1 MKHIGQNDKTKGHP
15 FIEFI
20 EDTYFKGK
28 KEVPPIVGMV
38 LGTTVV
44 LMVNSPDLA
53 EELFLTKNKY
63 FDKHP
68 KSASLFSRLT
78 GDSILFAKSDIKWQ
92 QKRKSLSAALY
103 KDKLRAMV
111 DMMKDSTIDIIR
123 NKWMK
128 AKDGQINIVSESSNL
143 FINITLCC
151 LFGAN

>member
-1 MKHIGQNDKTKGHP
+1 M
-15 FIEFI
+15 
-20 EDTYFKGK
+20 KGK
-28 KEVPPIVGMV
+28 KDVPPIVGLV

-44 LMVNSPDLA
+44 LMVNTPDVS
-53 EELFLTKNKY
+53 EELYLTKNKY

-111 DMMKDSTIDIIR
+111 DMMKDSTIEIIR

-128 AKDGQINIVSESSNL
+128 AKDG
-143 FINITLCC
+143 
-151 LFGAN
+151 